1 MIRKQKAV
9 THGLP
14 YSAELNNRIEAATK
28 QGGFSSRSAFIRAA
42 IERELAGRE
51 SGVDAAERRI
61 AASLDRMAREIHNS
75 RIGQQ
80 ALFAFV
86 DVLAKTFLTCVPEPP
101 RDVHDQAVAR
111 GKARYDRLLK
121 SVGMAMVGDSQ
132 GRHGRAVRPWPRKV
146 KASEGCEIGRGAS
159 NIAGERSICL
169 VARYEH
175 APSIRLKLSAPAKGQ
190 FARDLGRRSAGVQPT
205 LCRSRDVLAKLD
217 HPALR
222 MP

>member
-14 YSAELNNRIEAATK
+14 YSAELNNGSEGTK
-28 QGGFSSRSAFIRAA
+28 KGGFSSRSAFIRAA

-75 RIGQQ
+75 RIGKQ

-121 SVGMAMVGDSQ
+121 SVGMLAASPGVKN
-132 GRHGRAVRPWPRKV
+132 RA
-146 KASEGCEIGRGAS
+146 SS
-159 NIAGERSICL
+159 
-169 VARYEH
+169 
-175 APSIRLKLSAPAKGQ
+175 PSLNKS
-190 FARDLGRRSAGVQPT
+190 
-205 LCRSRDVLAKLD
+205 
-217 HPALR
+217 
-222 MP
+222 